1 MLLLIETS
9 GSSAAVALSGERNI
23 LSREENPQ
31 QKEHAAWLH
40 PAIKRILE
48 AGRKSMSDLQAV
60 AVSAGPGSYTG
71 LRVGMAA
78 AKGICYA
85 MNIPLITVNTL
96 ELMAMAMVPPAEKE
110 KALICPMI
118 DARRNEVFTAVYTAE
133 MKEIQAPRALIL
145 DKTSFEDVLKENRMI
160 FSGTGSEKWKMLTR
174 SNNAVFASQ
183 INVIESFALISSR
196 YFAEKRWTE
205 LTSSEPIYLKEFY
218 THAKL

>member
-9 GSSAAVALSGERNI
+9 GSSAAVALSEEGNI
-23 LSREENPQ
+23 LSGEENPQ

-40 PAIKRILE
+40 PAIKRVLA
-48 AGRKSMSDLQAV
+48 AGRKGMGDLQAV

-71 LRVGMAA
+71 LRVGMAT

-96 ELMAMAMVPPAEKE
+96 ELMATAMVPLAEKE

-145 DKTSFEDVLKENRMI
+145 DKTSFEDVLKGNRVI
-160 FSGTGSEKWKMLTR
+160 FSGSGSGKWKILT
-174 SNNAVFASQ
+174 SSPQAVFATQ

-205 LTSSEPIYLKEFY
+205 LTGSEPIYLKEFY
-218 THAKL
+218 THAKI

>member
-9 GSSAAVALSGERNI
+9 GSSAAVALSEEGNI

-40 PAIKRILE
+40 PAIKRVLA
-48 AGRKSMSDLQAV
+48 AGRKGMGDLQAV

-85 MNIPLITVNTL
+85 MNIPLIAVNTL
-96 ELMAMAMVPPAEKE
+96 ELMATAMVPLAEKE

-133 MKEIQAPRALIL
+133 MKEIQAPQALIL
-145 DKTSFEDVLKENRMI
+145 DKTSFEDVLKGNRVI
-160 FSGTGSEKWKMLTR
+160 FSGSGSGKWKILT
-174 SNNAVFASQ
+174 SSPQAVFATQ
-183 INVIESFALISSR
+183 INVIESFALISSH

-205 LTSSEPIYLKEFY
+205 LTGSEPIYLKEFY
-218 THAKL
+218 THAKI